1 MGVAARSSALGEVR
15 GWTLVSVQVVA
26 VVGNKGPFDRLVQ
39 ALDAYAAAHPGVSVW
54 VQHSTGVLPARL
66 TGAPIVERAELVA
79 RMREADVV
87 VTHAGSGT
95 VRDAL
100 VLGHRP
106 VVVPRRAKH
115 GEHVNDHQLELV
127 AALEGRIEPVFDVAE
142 LGDAIARAAAQR
154 RSPEAEGSSGIQ
166 RVIAARMQELA
177 AQPPARRTAAVWAGL
192 RAFTWWVPLGRTET
206 LKPR

>member
-1 MGVAARSSALGEVR
+1 MSTRI
-15 GWTLVSVQVVA
+15 VV
-26 VVGNKGPFDRLVQ
+26 VVGNKGPFDRLVRG
-39 ALDAYAAAHPGVSVW
+39 LDAYAQAHPEASVW
-54 VQHSTGVLPARL
+54 VQHSAGLLPERL
-66 TGAPIVERAELVA
+66 RGAPVVDRAELLA

-106 VVVPRRAKH
+106 VVVPRRAKL

-127 AALEGRIEPVFDVAE
+127 AALEGRIEPVFDVDE
-142 LGDAIARAAAQR
+142 LEGAIARAAAQR
-154 RSPEAEGSSGIQ
+154 RSPDAASGSAIQ
-166 RVIAARMQELA
+166 RAIAARFGELA
-177 AQPPARRTAAVWAGL
+177 SRRPARRTAAVWAGL
-192 RAFTWWVPLGRTET
+192 RAVTCWVPLSHTET

>member
-1 MGVAARSSALGEVR
+1 MR
-15 GWTLVSVQVVA
+15 VVA
-26 VVGNKGPFDRLVQ
+26 VVGNKGPFDRLVR
-39 ALDAYAAAHPGVSVW
+39 ALEAYGAAHPEASIW
-54 VQHSTGVLPARL
+54 VQHSTGVLPKRL
-66 TGAPIVERAELVA
+66 VGSPVVERAELLA

-106 VVVPRRAKH
+106 VVVPRRAKL

-127 AALEGRIEPVFDVAE
+127 AALEGRIEPVFDVADLAE
-142 LGDAIARAAAQR
+142 AITRAAAQK
-154 RSPEAEGSSGIQ
+154 RSPSVESDSAIQ
-166 RVIAARMQELA
+166 RALASRMNELA
-177 AQPPARRTAAVWAGL
+177 SRRPARRAAMVWASL
-192 RAFTWWVPLGRTET
+192 RALTWCVPVRHTET